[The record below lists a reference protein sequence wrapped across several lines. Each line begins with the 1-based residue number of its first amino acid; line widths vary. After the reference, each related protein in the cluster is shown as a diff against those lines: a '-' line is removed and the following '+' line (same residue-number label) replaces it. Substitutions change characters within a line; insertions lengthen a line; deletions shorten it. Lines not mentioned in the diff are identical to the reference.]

1 MRLIPST
8 LATAAASHQR
18 GATLF
23 GLLLWAVGISAI
35 AVLGLKVFPTVNEY
49 ITIQR
54 AVDKIMATSPTSVPD
69 IRRAFER
76 QKEIEYSISTIGG
89 SDLEIDATGEKIKVS
104 FAYDKEIELVGPVFL
119 LIKYRGGS
127 R

>member
-1 MRLIPST
+1 MPLISSPFV
-8 LATAAASHQR
+8 TARPQR

-23 GLLLWAVGISAI
+23 GLLLWAVAISFI

-69 IRRAFER
+69 IRRAFDR
-76 QKEIEYSISTIGG
+76 QKDIEYSISTIGG

>member
-1 MRLIPST
+1 M
-8 LATAAASHQR
+8 
-18 GATLF
+18 
-23 GLLLWAVGISAI
+23 GLLMWAVGISAI

-49 ITIQR
+49 ITVQR
-54 AVDKIMATSPTSVPD
+54 AIDKIMATSPTSVPD
-69 IRRAFER
+69 IRRAFDR
-76 QKEIEYSISTIGG
+76 QKEIEYAISTIGG

-127 R
+127 H

>member
-1 MRLIPST
+1 MRLIPSISV
-8 LATAAASHQR
+8 TAAAGRQR

-69 IRRAFER
+69 IRRAFDR
-76 QKEIEYSISTIGG
+76 QKDIEYSISTIGG

>member
-1 MRLIPST
+1 MPLITSRFV
-8 LATAAASHQR
+8 TAGPQR

-35 AVLGLKVFPTVNEY
+35 AVLGLKIFPTVNEY

-54 AVDKIMATSPTSVPD
+54 AVDKIMATSPTSVPE
-69 IRRAFER
+69 IRRAFDR
-76 QKEIEYSISTIGG
+76 QKDIEYAISTIGG

-104 FAYDKEIELVGPVFL
+104 FGYDKEIELFGPVFL